1 MHDEFFNLTEKLKNI
16 LRVNMV
22 LGVLS
27 DEEWGETAVFA
38 GPGGLPLKC

>member
-1 MHDEFFNLTEKLKNI
+1 MA
-16 LRVNMV
+16 

-38 GPGGLPLKC
+38 GPGGLPLKCSQDYLIIY